1 MLVQTRPM
9 TVFEYFAPGSL
20 NDVLSLLRDGGAQA
34 RVLAGGTDMILDLKN
49 HAVRPEV
56 IVDLN
61 RVRELSFVELEGD
74 TLHIGAATTLNEIK
88 DSPVVRQRAPVL
100 LDAIAEFASD
110 TIRNR
115 ATIGGN
121 LCNASPAA
129 DLGPPLLVLDAS
141 VALRGMAGERSI
153 PLSEFFVGPGRTA
166 LRPGEVM
173 TRIDIPLRDG
183 RSAYLKL
190 GRRKGFA
197 ISIVSVAAFGVIT
210 DGKVED
216 IKVALCAVAPT
227 PIRGTMAEAVLNGNP
242 LSEDVID
249 EAARLVGRDVEA
261 LTDIREPP
269 PDGGTAPSYRRATS
283 RYRVEMAHVMAR
295 KVLTRISN
303 GGGARE

>member
-1 MLVQTRPM
+1 MLVQTKPL
-9 TVFEYFAPGSL
+9 TAFEYFAPASL
-20 NDVLSLLRDGGAQA
+20 DEALKLLSDGGAQA
-34 RVLAGGTDMILDLKN
+34 RVLAGGTDMMLDLKSR
-49 HAVRPEV
+49 AVQPGV

-61 RVRELSFVELEGD
+61 RVRELSFVETSGD
-74 TLHIGAATTLNEIK
+74 TLKIGATTTLNEIK
-88 DSPVVRQRAPVL
+88 ESLLVRERTPVL
-100 LDAIAEFASD
+100 LDTLMEFASD

-115 ATIGGN
+115 ATMGGN

-129 DLGPPLLVLDAS
+129 DLGPPLLVLDAL
-141 VALRGMAGERSI
+141 VVLRGMAGERSL

-166 LRPGEVM
+166 LQPGEVM

-183 RSAYLKL
+183 RSSYLKL

-210 DGKVED
+210 DGTVED

-227 PIRGTMAEAVLNGNP
+227 PIRGMKAEAALNGQK
-242 LSEDVID
+242 LSEGVIE
-249 EAARLVGRDVEA
+249 EAARLVGREVEA

-269 PDGGTAPSYRRATS
+269 PDDATPSYRRATS
-283 RYRVEMAHVMAR
+283 PYRVEMSQVMAR
-295 KVLTRISN
+295 RVLTSILN